1 MKARIVS
8 FRRSRR
14 RQNTRQVILKVE
26 GITTKEKTKDV
37 IGKQMVWKSS
47 SGKEIK
53 GKVSNYHGNS
63 GNVRAILERGVPGQA
78 IGDEVE
84 VK

>member
-1 MKARIVS
+1 MRAKIVS

-26 GITTKEKTKDV
+26 NISSKENTKSI
-37 IGKQMVWKSS
+37 IGKTFVWKSS

-53 GKVSNYHGNS
+53 GKISSYHGNS

-78 IGDEVE
+78 IGDEVD

>member
-14 RQNTRQVILKVE
+14 RQNTKQVILKVE
-26 GITTKEKTKDV
+26 NVDSKDKTKDL
-37 IGKQMVWKSS
+37 IGKEMIWKSP

-53 GKVSNYHGNS
+53 GKVSNFHGNS
-63 GNVRAILERGVPGQA
+63 GAVRVILSKGVPGQA
-78 IGDEVE
+78 IGEEVE
-84 VK
+84 LK

>member
-1 MKARIVS
+1 MRARIVS

-14 RQNTRQVILKVE
+14 RQNTRQIILKVE
-26 GITTKEKTKDV
+26 NIASKEKTKDV
-37 IGKQMVWKSS
+37 IGKTVVWKSS

-53 GKVSNYHGNS
+53 GKISNYHGNS
-63 GNVRAILERGVPGQA
+63 GNVRAILDKGVPGQA

>member
-37 IGKQMVWKSS
+37 IGKQMVWKSP

>member
-84 VK
+84 IK

>member
-1 MKARIVS
+1 
-8 FRRSRR
+8 
-14 RQNTRQVILKVE
+14 
-26 GITTKEKTKDV
+26 
-37 IGKQMVWKSS
+37 MVWKSS

-84 VK
+84 VKWITMKG

>member
-14 RQNTRQVILKVE
+14 RQNTRQIILKVE
-26 GITTKEKTKDV
+26 NIFSKEKTKEF
-37 IGKQMVWKSS
+37 IGKTFVWRSS

-53 GKVSNYHGNS
+53 GKISNPHGNS

-84 VK
+84 IK

>member
-14 RQNTRQVILKVE
+14 RQNTRQIVLKIE
-26 GITTKEKTKDV
+26 NIDSKDKTKDV
-37 IGKQMVWKSS
+37 IGKTVTWKSPA
-47 SGKEIK
+47 GKEIK
-53 GKVSNYHGNS
+53 GKISHYHGNS
-63 GNVRAILERGVPGQA
+63 GNVRVILERGVPGQA
-78 IGDEVE
+78 IGEEVE

>member
-14 RQNTRQVILKVE
+14 RQNTRQIIMMVE
-26 GITTKEKTKDV
+26 GIDSKDKTKDL
-37 IGKQMVWKSS
+37 IGKGLTWKSS

-53 GKVSNYHGNS
+53 GKISAFHGNS
-63 GNVRAILERGVPGQA
+63 GNVRAILEKGVPGQA
-78 IGDEVE
+78 IGTEGE
-84 VK
+84 IK

>member
-14 RQNTRQVILKVE
+14 RQNTKQIILKVE
-26 GITTKEKTKDV
+26 NITSKEKTKDV
-37 IGKQMVWKSS
+37 IGKHIVWRSS
-47 SGKEIK
+47 AGKEIK
-53 GKVSNYHGNS
+53 GKISNYHGNS
-63 GNVRAILERGVPGQA
+63 GNVRVILERGVPGQA

>member
-14 RQNTRQVILKVE
+14 RQNTRQIILKVE

-37 IGKQMVWKSS
+37 IGKHMIWKSP

-53 GKVSNYHGNS
+53 GKISNYHGNS
-63 GNVRAILERGVPGQA
+63 GNVRAILEKGVPGQA

>member
-1 MKARIVS
+1 MS

-14 RQNTRQVILKVE
+14 RQNTRQIILKVE
-26 GITTKEKTKDV
+26 NISSKENTKSV
-37 IGKQMVWKSS
+37 IGKTFVWRSS

-53 GKVSNYHGNS
+53 GKISNYHGNS

-84 VK
+84 IK

>member
-1 MKARIVS
+1 MKAKIVS

-14 RQNTRQVILKVE
+14 RQNTRQIILKVE
-26 GITTKEKTKDV
+26 GITDKDKTKEV

-53 GKVSNYHGNS
+53 GKVSNSHGNS
-63 GNVRAILERGVPGQA
+63 GAVRAILEKGVPGQA

-84 VK
+84 LS

>member
-14 RQNTRQVILKVE
+14 RQNTRQIIIKVE
-26 GITTKEKTKDV
+26 NINSKEKTKDL
-37 IGKQMVWKSS
+37 IGKTVIWKSS

-53 GKVSNYHGNS
+53 GKISNYHGNS
-63 GNVRAILERGVPGQA
+63 GNIRAILERGVPGQA
-78 IGDEVE
+78 IGSEVE

>member
-37 IGKQMVWKSS
+37 IGKQMVWKSP

-84 VK
+84 IK